1 MIIPG
6 ERSMKGKL
14 GQGALFFLAAT
25 LVFFSMADKREL
37 YAQADKNN
45 LHVQDDTYK
54 IGAEDV
60 LDISVWE
67 NKQLATKVTVRPD
80 GKISFPL
87 LDDLKVEGLT
97 AIEVKEMITEKLT
110 HFMSKPQVTVTIESI
125 NSCKVY
131 VMGAVS
137 SPGVLNLKRKTNLL
151 QLLAMVG
158 GLALTETA
166 DLQKAYILRKGHRLP
181 VDFVR
186 LVENGDVTQN
196 VDLLPDD
203 VIYIPDN
210 FDKRITVIGEVVG
223 PKTINFKNGITALD
237 AVLMSGG
244 PTTDADLNG
253 TKIVRKKASQE
264 EILKVELNKVM
275 KKGKLE
281 DNLKLMPGDVII
293 VPASML

>member
-1 MIIPG
+1 MIIQTQ
-6 ERSMKGKL
+6 RSTKSKI
-14 GQGALFFLAAT
+14 GQGALCLLAA
-25 LVFFSMADKREL
+25 LVFFSMADRSSL
-37 YAQADKNN
+37 YAQ
-45 LHVQDDTYK
+45 DDSYR

-60 LDISVWE
+60 LNISVWE
-67 NKQLATKVTVRPD
+67 NEQLAQDVTVRPD

-97 AIEVKEMITEKLT
+97 AIEIKEMITEKLT
-110 HFMSKPQVTVTIESI
+110 HYMSKPQVTVTVRNIE
-125 NSCKVY
+125 SCKVY

-137 SPGVLNLKRKTNLL
+137 TPGVLSLKRKTNLL

-158 GLALTETA
+158 GLTLTETA
-166 DLQKAYILRKGHRLP
+166 DLQKAYILRKGNRLP
-181 VDFVR
+181 VNFIK
-186 LVENGDVTQN
+186 LVEEGDTTQN
-196 VDLLPDD
+196 VDLRPDD

-210 FDKRITVIGEVVG
+210 FDKRVTVIGEVVG

-244 PTTDADLNG
+244 PTTDADLDG

-264 EILKVELNKVM
+264 EILNVKLNRVM

-281 DNLKLMPGDVII
+281 GNVKLMPGDVII